1 MLYNIFQ
8 SWNDPQNA
16 VLLYVFWIIIVVII
30 GIKFKIFTKEFVRF
44 GTAKKNEKPVKFM
57 GREITTNK
65 EIICIMIYSF
75 LNQLISNYNSSII
88 SPWKINTIQY
98 PKTNLINMSKK
109 KILVLLNL
117 DNIFGWLNYIINLA
131 MILTME
137 MQFIIPKIFAS
148 VIIDNISTLRY
159 IADKQFI

>member
-75 LNQLISNYNSSII
+75 LNQFL
-88 SPWKINTIQY
+88 
-98 PKTNLINMSKK
+98 
-109 KILVLLNL
+109 
-117 DNIFGWLNYIINLA
+117 
-131 MILTME
+131 
-137 MQFIIPKIFAS
+137 
-148 VIIDNISTLRY
+148 
-159 IADKQFI
+159 